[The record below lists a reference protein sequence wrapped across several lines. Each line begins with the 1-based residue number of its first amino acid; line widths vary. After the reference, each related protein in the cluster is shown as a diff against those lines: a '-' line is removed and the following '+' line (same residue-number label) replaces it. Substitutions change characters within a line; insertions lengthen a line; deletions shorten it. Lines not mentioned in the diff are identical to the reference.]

1 MKRVIIYIVII
12 LAAYLLQ
19 STVFTFFALADII
32 PNMLIIVTASIGMIR
47 GRNEGC
53 VVGFFCGLLMD
64 ISAGDYLGVYALCY
78 MFIGFILGFLNQL
91 YYEEDITLPLIL
103 IGVADLM
110 YGIFMY
116 IVSFLIR
123 GRFNFLYYLI
133 HIILPELVYTLI
145 VSIVLYRVMLF
156 ACKKLD
162 KKGSEDLIA

>member
-1 MKRVIIYIVII
+1 
-12 LAAYLLQ
+12 
-19 STVFTFFALADII
+19 
-32 PNMLIIVTASIGMIR
+32 
-47 GRNEGC
+47 
-53 VVGFFCGLLMD
+53 
-64 ISAGDYLGVYALCY
+64 
-78 MFIGFILGFLNQL
+78 
-91 YYEEDITLPLIL
+91 
-103 IGVADLM
+103 M

-133 HIILPELVYTLI
+133 HIILPELVYTVI